1 MNKKNLRKLI
11 PKWIRV
17 SNRYKH
23 LIYGGIVAILLYPII
38 LLMVLNIQEQN
49 LLALLLSFMT
59 TGALGFGMEFKD
71 RIWGGKFDLLDLLAT
86 VLIPLILI
94 IIKLI

>member
-23 LIYGGIVAILLYPII
+23 LIYGGIVAMLLYPII
-38 LLMVLNIQEQN
+38 LFMVLNI
-49 LLALLLSFMT
+49 
-59 TGALGFGMEFKD
+59 
-71 RIWGGKFDLLDLLAT
+71 
-86 VLIPLILI
+86 
-94 IIKLI
+94 